1 MTQKQEFKGAEKRWS
16 KVEENKRS
24 EKDGPNKKGMNENIN
39 RVAMV

>member
-1 MTQKQEFKGAEKRWS
+1 MTQEQEFRKVKKGGS
-16 KVEENKRS
+16 KVEQNKRS